1 MPYAQA
7 LLPEFD
13 QEMATT
19 RRMLERVPLDR
30 ADWTPHPKSTP
41 LGRLA
46 SHLAAIPSYGR
57 MALESE
63 EVDVNPPGGEPRRPP
78 QFTKVDEMLAAFD
91 RNVQLTRQALE
102 TVSEAELTK
111 TFTLKNA
118 GHTILSLPRKA
129 TLRVLMMNHL
139 IHHRAQLGVYLRL
152 NDVPLPRTYGPS
164 ADEPIG

>member
-30 ADWTPHPKSTP
+30 ADWRPHPKSTP

-63 EVDVNPPGGEPRRPP
+63 EVDVNPPGGEPRRPT
-78 QFTKVDEMLAAFD
+78 QFTDVDEMLAAFD
-91 RNVQLTRQALE
+91 RNVQLTREALE

-111 TFTLKNA
+111 TFTLKSA
-118 GHTILSLPRKA
+118 GHTVLSLPREA

-152 NDVPLPRTYGPS
+152 NDVPVPRTYGPS
-164 ADEPIG
+164 ADEPNA